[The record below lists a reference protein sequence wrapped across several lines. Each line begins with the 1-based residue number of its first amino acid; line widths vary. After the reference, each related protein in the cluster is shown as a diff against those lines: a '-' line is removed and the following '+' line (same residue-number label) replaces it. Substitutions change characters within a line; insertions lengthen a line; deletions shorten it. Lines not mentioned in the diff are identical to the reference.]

1 MFLDSLSILGKK
13 LECVLHSDDF
23 QQARVLLGERLPLE
37 LVYEAVQNLVLV
49 VLLGELL
56 EGRVVL
62 VVARRDQVCAFEL
75 EQAVLVVIQDGLEEV
90 AKDADL
96 TDDVRNVHFLV
107 KHLLAFYEKQ
117 AVALPSRVAELVA
130 VRDLAQA
137 DVLFDDV

>member
-1 MFLDSLSILGKK
+1 M
-13 LECVLHSDDF
+13 
-23 QQARVLLGERLPLE
+23 LGERLPLE

-62 VVARRDQVCAFEL
+62 VVARRDQVCALEL

-90 AKDADL
+90 AQDADL

-117 AVALPSRVAELVA
+117 AVALPCRVAELVA